1 MSCWRQMRDVAGEA
15 WREVSAHEEQ
25 VQREIRS
32 WLADDQQLAELGRRC
47 VAAMLGRQALLVAR
61 QGPTD
66 AFFLRRLLA
75 DDWLHEI

>member
-1 MSCWRQMRDVAGEA
+1 MEF
-15 WREVSAHEEQ
+15 SAHEEQ
-25 VQREIRS
+25 VQWEIQS

-47 VAAMLGRQALLVAR
+47 IAAMLGQQALLVAS

-75 DDWLHEI
+75 DDWLREI